1 MTKIPLSLN
10 PDSDPD
16 PDPGS
21 ESEPDPDSSRSLD
34 IKAFP
39 RRTRRPERKPLM
51 GWAAVGFGLLGIFT
65 NGAIF
70 VPLGFLCS
78 VVALFMGQATWAFV
92 GFLLAVIGL
101 LTSPVLLALLGMA
114 ALAAYFGLPF

>member
-1 MTKIPLSLN
+1 MTKRSLSLN

-16 PDPGS
+16 PDP
-21 ESEPDPDSSRSLD
+21 ESEPGPDSNGSPD
-34 IKAFP
+34 IDVFP
-39 RRTRRPERKPLM
+39 GRTRRPERKPIM

-65 NGAIF
+65 NGTLF

-78 VVALFMGQATWAFV
+78 VVALFMGQAAWAFV
-92 GFLLAVIGL
+92 GFLLAVAGL
-101 LTSPVLLALLGMA
+101 LPSPVLLALLGMA

>member
-1 MTKIPLSLN
+1 MAKRSLSLN
-10 PDSDPD
+10 PD
-16 PDPGS
+16 
-21 ESEPDPDSSRSLD
+21 PDPDSDSDPESEPGPDSNRSLD

-39 RRTRRPERKPLM
+39 GRTRRPERKPIM

-65 NGAIF
+65 QDTIF

-78 VVALFMGQATWAFV
+78 VVALFTGQAAWAFV
-92 GFLLAVIGL
+92 GFLLAVAGL